1 MATLQNT
8 SINGTLTAT
17 TSLSSPQ
24 ILCQASNGNT
34 LYEYNGYAYIPSSAN
49 NATNYVNLFANTG
62 GYSRM
67 YGYISWTVYQSQ
79 IHCGA
84 FTFQLSRY
92 GFSTYNHTNTGY
104 WSVSQFQESN
114 PDINHCRFTN
124 TVGTSWGD
132 GSFYFTIQVMGPGS
146 FSSSYIT
153 TRNR

>member
-8 SINGTLTAT
+8 SVDGTLTAT
-17 TSLSSPQ
+17 TSLTSPQ
-24 ILCQASNGNT
+24 VLCQSSNGYT
-34 LYEYNGYAYIPSSAN
+34 LYEYTGSASIPSSYN
-49 NATNYVNLFANTG
+49 DSTNYVNLFANTG

-84 FTFQLSRY
+84 FSFQLSRY

-104 WSVSQFQESN
+104 WSATWFQDSN
-114 PDINHCRFTN
+114 VDINYCRFTN
-124 TVGTSWGD
+124 TVGTVWGN
-132 GSFYFTIQVMGPGS
+132 GTFYFTIQVMGPGT